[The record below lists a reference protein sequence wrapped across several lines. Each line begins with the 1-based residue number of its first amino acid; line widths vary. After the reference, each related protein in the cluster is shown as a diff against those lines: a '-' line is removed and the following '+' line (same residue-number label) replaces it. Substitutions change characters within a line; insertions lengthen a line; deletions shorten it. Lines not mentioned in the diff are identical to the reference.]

1 MTKLDNGRPS
11 KYEEEYCEEAIDYVG
26 NKGKSV
32 TQLAR
37 HLQVAKSTVYL
48 WAKQHPDFSD
58 ALTCARDW
66 SEAYWEDKFIDMM
79 VDKEVNSPLVKLY
92 FANRF
97 KWTEKQPEEE
107 KDKTPQAITINL
119 VDAVKPVDK

>member
-1 MTKLDNGRPS
+1 MARPTKYDES
-11 KYEEEYCEEAIDYVG
+11 YCDVAIDYVG

-37 HLQVAKSTVYL
+37 HLQVSKSTVYL
-48 WAKQHPDFSD
+48 WAQEHEAFSD

-66 SEAYWEDKFIDMM
+66 SEAYWEDEFVDMM
-79 VDKEVNSPLVKLY
+79 RDKEVNSPLVKLY

-97 KWTEKQPEEE
+97 KWTDKQEQEEKQQ
-107 KDKTPQAITINL
+107 DASITINL
-119 VDAVKPVDK
+119 VDAVKPDDAD